1 MQSCSF
7 MAKRQL
13 LPLLVLE
20 HLPANQFDMEEEGI
34 LEINQ
39 EKQARIRMVLSL
51 LKNWNITL
59 LGRAVCTLPLYIFL
73 KCTVSLNDR

>member
-1 MQSCSF
+1 

-13 LPLLVLE
+13 LALLVLE

-39 EKQARIRMVLSL
+39 EKQA
-51 LKNWNITL
+51 
-59 LGRAVCTLPLYIFL
+59 
-73 KCTVSLNDR
+73 